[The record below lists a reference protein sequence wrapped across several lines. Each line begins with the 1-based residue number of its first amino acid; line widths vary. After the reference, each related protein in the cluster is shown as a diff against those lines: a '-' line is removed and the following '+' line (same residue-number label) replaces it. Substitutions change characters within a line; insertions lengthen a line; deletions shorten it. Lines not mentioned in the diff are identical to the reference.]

1 MLDEGSPK
9 MVIYIYMYIS
19 SIYHHI
25 YQIKKKNLER
35 SVKIEFILVFY
46 KMAED
51 HIVIDI
57 INLHFFST
65 GS

>member
-9 MVIYIYMYIS
+9 MVIYIYIHVYIKL
-19 SIYHHI
+19 
-25 YQIKKKNLER
+25 KKKT
-35 SVKIEFILVFY
+35 SIEFILVFH
-46 KMAED
+46 KMAEY
-51 HIVIDI
+51 HIVNNI

>member
-9 MVIYIYMYIS
+9 IVIYIYTC
-19 SIYHHI
+19 I
-25 YQIKKKNLER
+25 YQIKKKT
-35 SVKIEFILVFY
+35 SIEFILVFH
-46 KMAED
+46 KMGEY
-51 HIVIDI
+51 HIVNNI